1 MNINNKY
8 QSDSVSYN
16 SLERELST
24 RINHPDKNLNIL
36 TEQLSEIK
44 PKKKTLKQISNQSR
58 SSNQSSSNQSSSKQS
73 SSNQSKQDNKMKY
86 ITTDSSNFKDFY
98 SFGNKMGQN
107 YNTDQESDLRFSEST
122 RRKLLDKNTITN
134 YKNKSRDNTLDKIDE
149 ISRVVNA
156 DSNLRPGNIMSIN
169 SNLIGNSAA
178 KIPKASAEY
187 WDNTK
192 RRNLDTSTY
201 TNNPHKIQGR
211 GFGDINSYDVFFNG
225 VGLTTR
231 QDDPNTNPRNYEDDR
246 IFLTNHN
253 YHYDKYHVTE
263 NLQCGAD
270 TRYLNKKMV

>member
-1 MNINNKY
+1 MNINNRY

-24 RINHPDKNLNIL
+24 RINHPDKNLNII
-36 TEQLSEIK
+36 TEQKQQSPLTKQSPLIK
-44 PKKKTLKQISNQSR
+44 QKESTKE
-58 SSNQSSSNQSSSKQS
+58 SSN
-73 SSNQSKQDNKMKY
+73 NKMKY

-122 RRKLLDKNTITN
+122 RRKLLDKNTISS
-134 YKNKSRDNTLDKIDE
+134 YKNKSRDNTLDE
-149 ISRVVNA
+149 ITSVVDT
-156 DSNLRPGNIMSIN
+156 DSNLRPGNDIMSIN
-169 SNLIGNSAA
+169 SNIIGNSAA
-178 KIPKASAEY
+178 KIPKALAEY

-225 VGLTTR
+225 VGVTTR

-253 YHYDKYHVTE
+253 YHYDKFHVTE